1 MTEKDF
7 YNLGLKLGDSL
18 GEKKWSEGQK
28 ILRLTTEQKRLDQIL
43 KLCIDCNI
51 AVPETLI
58 AEFQAT
64 GKLEYY
70 HFLAGLTHKTKEK
83 WTATKTNKISLA
95 RSGKGDITPKL
106 SIPWKW
112 LQQLGCSEQ
121 DREVNLCFD
130 GAKIIL
136 SKEEKMKKYR
146 ILDEIRKDDKEIFFG
161 TIEDLKKFIIANI
174 EEMKK
179 EGTISENELEVIEDI
194 LQLNNFEEIVER
206 MEYYNLNLFGDCCK
220 LVVEEE

>member
-1 MTEKDF
+1 M
-7 YNLGLKLGDSL
+7 
-18 GEKKWSEGQK
+18 
-28 ILRLTTEQKRLDQIL
+28 DQIL

-136 SKEEKMKKYR
+136 SKEEK
-146 ILDEIRKDDKEIFFG
+146 
-161 TIEDLKKFIIANI
+161 
-174 EEMKK
+174 
-179 EGTISENELEVIEDI
+179 
-194 LQLNNFEEIVER
+194 
-206 MEYYNLNLFGDCCK
+206 
-220 LVVEEE
+220 